1 MAYTA
6 SLPKAFNQIARNT
19 AQLTEANRPPKPVP
33 MPHRH
38 GGALDVEINALSI
51 NKAILAID
59 ARDEIYQAL
68 LDDDIDLYNPHLNV
82 RDAYIRHVEQ
92 QNANLKTQINDLQ
105 ELLSQSDRVI
115 LALLASLI
123 VVAAIAVT
131 LAV

>member
-19 AQLTEANRPPKPVP
+19 AQLTEANRPPLPCSS
-33 MPHRH
+33 RN
-38 GGALDVEINALSI
+38 GGVSADVINPISI
-51 NKAILAID
+51 NKSILAID

-92 QNANLKTQINDLQ
+92 QNADLKTQVNDLQ
-105 ELLSQSDRVI
+105 DLLSQSDRVI
-115 LALLASLI
+115 LALLASLLI
-123 VVAAIAVT
+123 FAVIAV
-131 LAV
+131 AMVWR

>member
-19 AQLTEANRPPKPVP
+19 AQLTEANRPPLPCSSRNGVVL
-33 MPHRH
+33 
-38 GGALDVEINALSI
+38 ADVINPTSI
-51 NKAILAID
+51 NKSILAID
-59 ARDEIYQAL
+59 ARDEIYQAM

-82 RDAYIRHVEQ
+82 RDAYVTHIEQ
-92 QNANLKTQINDLQ
+92 QNANLKTTITDMQDHLTQ
-105 ELLSQSDRVI
+105 ADRVI
-115 LALLASLI
+115 FALLASLI

>member
-19 AQLTEANRPPKPVP
+19 AQLTEVNRPPLPCSSRNGVVS
-33 MPHRH
+33 
-38 GGALDVEINALSI
+38 ADVINPTSI
-51 NKAILAID
+51 NKSILAID
-59 ARDEIYQAL
+59 ARDEIYQAM

-92 QNANLKTQINDLQ
+92 QNADLKTKITDMQDHLIQ
-105 ELLSQSDRVI
+105 ADRVI
-115 LALLASLI
+115 FALLASLI